1 MISPERLRRFP
12 HCAGAP
18 DDLLKKVAM
27 LAEEVSFESGQHL
40 FEEGNPA
47 THLMFLESGNVDII
61 YILGDNRQ
69 VVVDT
74 LSAAGDILAWS
85 ALLEPHRLT
94 GSGVARSPVKVVR
107 IDGPGLRQICVENPA
122 YGFVMMTEVAKT
134 LRDRLGSTRIQLA
147 AAR

>member
-27 LAEEVSFESGQHL
+27 LAEEASFQSGQHL
-40 FEEGNPA
+40 FDEGKPA
-47 THLMFLESGNVDII
+47 THLMFLESGKVDIV
-61 YILGDNRQ
+61 YTLGDDRQ

-74 LSAAGDILAWS
+74 LSAPGDILAWS

-94 GSGVARSPVKVVR
+94 GSGVARTEVKVVR
-107 IDGPGLRQICVENPA
+107 LDGPGLRQICVDNPA
-122 YGFVMMTEVAKT
+122 YGYVMMTEVAKT